1 MVELTKL
8 SRQSSQ
14 PLWAQLTYVGG
25 CPATLLQQLKQWH
38 LVARLPKQQSENSK
52 SIDLLSTENKVSSA
66 EILRELG
73 YFLLRAQFQ
82 R

>member
-1 MVELTKL
+1 MGT
-8 SRQSSQ
+8 
-14 PLWAQLTYVGG
+14 ADVGG

-66 EILRELG
+66 EILCKLG
-73 YFLLRAQFQ
+73 YFTLRTVSKVGVAGCTYF
-82 R
+82 